1 MPPSPYVSV
10 WSLFS
15 VLVDFPLVR
24 LLRRQKYHPPM
35 NAITRTPAMAI
46 PAIAPPPRPAPL
58 FSDAAVGTFSS
69 GDCEVNAPLTLCVL
83 DASGPIVELNT
94 VSEPIDEAIDVLMIE
109 GALL

>member
-46 PAIAPPPRPAPL
+46 PAIAPPPRLVPL
-58 FSDAAVGTFSS
+58 FSDAAVGTLLF
-69 GDCEVNAPLTLCVL
+69 GGCEVDLLSLLSVL
-83 DASGPIVELNT
+83 ETRGPDNGVPE
-94 VSEPIDEAIDVLMIE
+94 D
-109 GALL
+109 